1 MLFRSVGLTSHISK
15 GRGAVGL
22 AGRAPDEEIPVL
34 VGKEIHVETIVH
46 QFHTHIRL
54 IVGEVSVDVE
64 TFVVTLLAVALV
76 GKEIQSAA
84 DVKVTDAAGVGEVE
98 TFVERIAYTAEKAVA
113 QQGLYRIFVLFPER
127 FVTPL
132 VIAVVGVVID
142 SYIEIGRASCRER
155 VCLYV

>member
-1 MLFRSVGLTSHISK
+1 M
-15 GRGAVGL
+15 
-22 AGRAPDEEIPVL
+22 
-34 VGKEIHVETIVH
+34 
-46 QFHTHIRL
+46 
-54 IVGEVSVDVE
+54 E

-84 DVKVTDAAGVGEVE
+84 DVGEVE

-142 SYIEIGRASCRER
+142 SYIGTETGLRGQSRPCGAYVDDAVQGRRTIEHAGG
-155 VCLYV
+155 L